1 MKQVS
6 YTPMLHFQGMC
17 LSVTAFE
24 LEQVQN
30 TSATGRVE
38 ASLCSWPFGFQTL
51 VAVAH
56 TANAQVVSH

>member
-1 MKQVS
+1 
-6 YTPMLHFQGMC
+6 MLHFQGMC

-38 ASLCSWPFGFQTL
+38 ASLCSWPFGFQTR

-56 TANAQVVSH
+56 TANAQVVFH